1 MAFNNFFGE
10 ALTRIA
16 ASSTRLAFEVRF
28 NQIQNTVIRRLNDK
42 IDKLDTQDES
52 KYVKIDLRREFNAG
66 INALPVIQRYLLD
79 NQSNEDRLSDM
90 SDAVAALRD
99 TFADDG
105 DADNVTQDEVDSF
118 ISRRDAIVDSINE
131 LWVLTHPDFTDPF
144 ALQDLKNDVDTI
156 AAWTPVVGVVDPE
169 GTEPATN
176 DNRSIYEAANTLLTK
191 VNATH
196 SATAT
201 TVAMTFTLEQSLQGK
216 LADIDAQL
224 LEVDVLAQQKKI
236 AEINDLKAE
245 NANLLQAISIS
256 FEASQGL
263 TTYLANGLA
272 GKVQNED
279 TVMQLFA

>member
-42 IDKLDTQDES
+42 IDKLDTQDEN

-176 DNRSIYEAANTLLTK
+176 DNRSIYEAANILLTK